1 MFHAISGWL
10 TRHARRN
17 REQLVRDNE
26 FAAMNG
32 WQSRPVNRLGTWGY
46 RDPRFTARTPI
57 RAAQAAGT
65 ARPTWAQ
72 AAISVRI
79 SDLPLVLENGSRR
92 RCSRWATR

>member
-17 REQLVRDNE
+17 REQLARDNE

-32 WQSRPVNRLGTWGY
+32 WQSRPVNRLGTSAY
-46 RDPRFTARTPI
+46 RDPRFTARTSI

-72 AAISVRI
+72 TAISARI
-79 SDLPLVLENGSRR
+79 RDLPPALENGSTR
-92 RCSRWATR
+92 RCSRWAAR